1 MRQALSRIR
10 TLRSRVLQG
19 EPVRGLFVRT
29 ADTAV
34 SEALALTELD
44 FIVLDVENSAL
55 NRTQVDLMIAISR
68 ANDLPVLVRLPAG
81 QLDDIQHAMMAGA
94 AGVIASHLMTA
105 TGANAVV
112 DFCRSAGV
120 ARSYAGMA
128 RDTHCRTVPW
138 PEFRGSM
145 AREFLVLVQIDNAQG
160 VAQAESIARVAG
172 LDAVFVG
179 SLTLALELDRER
191 GNPDGTEM
199 HAAIRRVSSA
209 CRAAGIHLGMAAGK
223 DCDDSCAGFASISV
237 VGNELNALRLG
248 VNAILMGSR
257 QAGRQ

>member
-1 MRQALSRIR
+1 MRQALSRTR
-10 TLRSRVLQG
+10 ALRSRVVQG

-29 ADTAV
+29 ADSAV
-34 SEALALTELD
+34 TEALALTELD

-55 NRTQVDLMIAISR
+55 HRAQVDLTIAIAR

-81 QLDDIQHAMMAGA
+81 QLGDVQHAMMAGA

-105 TGANAVV
+105 TGAHAVV

-128 RDTHCRTVPW
+128 RGTHCRTVPW
-138 PEFRGSM
+138 PEFKRAM
-145 AREFLVLVQIDNAQG
+145 AGEFLVLVQIDNAQG
-160 VAQAESIARVAG
+160 VAQAEAIAKVEG

-179 SLTLALELDRER
+179 SLTLALELERER
-191 GNPDGTEM
+191 GNPDEMEM

-209 CRAAGIHLGMAAGK
+209 CRDAGIRLGMAAGQGSV
-223 DCDDSCAGFASISV
+223 DSCAGFASISV

-248 VNAILMGSR
+248 VDALLGRSR
-257 QAGRQ
+257 QGDRQ